1 MNASPKSILYLLLL
15 TVCLS
20 VLLLEYELITKNLT
34 LVQFGDSVGKKYNA
48 LIATTSQPS
57 ATDYS
62 GATTRNPDVPLL
74 FALPPG
80 RRARDHTHN
89 PYWLVASAKMHL
101 AVTIIPKVMSSS
113 IRAALNTIECG
124 NSSIR
129 CAETKRTH
137 SVPNVSNM
145 TRVVFL
151 RDPFE
156 RALSAYQNS
165 IKNVHIFL
173 QYCKNS
179 TQCTFEEWVDELA
192 AVKEWAFENE
202 HFFPQSRI
210 AQIYHMH
217 YHYYL
222 RLSSAVDHH
231 FFWHS
236 LVHLNYTVMENRS
249 AKSNSV
255 LENFKKFFPTK
266 TIQQLAEIY
275 REDIEL
281 WEQVLR
287 RGTPTQEGEVTSY
300 DFYISEM
307 LRK

>member
-1 MNASPKSILYLLLL
+1 
-15 TVCLS
+15 
-20 VLLLEYELITKNLT
+20 
-34 LVQFGDSVGKKYNA
+34 VQFGDSVGKKYNA

-74 FALPPG
+74 FALPPW

-101 AVTIIPKVMSSS
+101 AVTVIPKVMSSS
-113 IRAALNTIECG
+113 VRTTLNTIECG
-124 NSSIR
+124 NSSLR
-129 CAETKRTH
+129 CAETKRSH

-156 RALSAYQNS
+156 RALSAYKNS
-165 IKNVHIFL
+165 IKNASIFL
-173 QYCKNS
+173 HYCKNS

-192 AVKEWAFENE
+192 AVGAFENE
-202 HFFPQSRI
+202 HFFPQSYI
-210 AQIYHMH
+210 AQMYHMH

-222 RLSSAVDHH
+222 RLSSEVDQY

-236 LVHLNYTVMENRS
+236 LVHLNYTVMKNRS
-249 AKSNSV
+249 AKNNSV
-255 LENFKKFFPTK
+255 SKNFKKYFPTK
-266 TIQQLAEIY
+266 TLQQLAEIY

-287 RGTPTQEGEVTSY
+287 RGTPTKEGEVTIY